1 MSLIHCVQNYILRLY
16 DEDATW
22 PPCTRCYD
30 CTSPTTNWQLWAD
43 PKKIIVQPLNARR
56 GRRRSTARAPPTIR
70 GPGVAGVE
78 ALPGR
83 LSAVSGPGVRGCGR
97 PSAVEEQNT
106 PPLPTCATTPSP
118 QKARLFATRGMPIVR
133 HARHILSPGLTRE
146 QLAWSTAL

>member
-30 CTSPTTNWQLWAD
+30 CTSPTTNWQLWAG

-70 GPGVAGVE
+70 GPGVAGAE

-83 LSAVSGPGVRGCGR
+83 LSAVCGVRGCGR
-97 PSAVEEQNT
+97 PSAVQEQNA
-106 PPLPTCATTPSP
+106 PPAAATTRATTPTP
-118 QKARLFATRGMPIVR
+118 PPARLFASRRLPIVC
-133 HARHILSPGLTRE
+133 HARYLLPSGLT
-146 QLAWSTAL
+146 LARSTAL

>member
-1 MSLIHCVQNYILRLY
+1 MAALHTLLRLY
-16 DEDATW
+16 EPDNELAALAA
-22 PPCTRCYD
+22 
-30 CTSPTTNWQLWAD
+30 SP
-43 PKKIIVQPLNARR
+43 
-56 GRRRSTARAPPTIR
+56 RSTARAPPTTR
-70 GPGVAGVE
+70 GPGVAGVD

-118 QKARLFATRGMPIVR
+118 PIARLFATRGMPIVR
-133 HARHILSPGLTRE
+133 HARHMLSPGLTLE